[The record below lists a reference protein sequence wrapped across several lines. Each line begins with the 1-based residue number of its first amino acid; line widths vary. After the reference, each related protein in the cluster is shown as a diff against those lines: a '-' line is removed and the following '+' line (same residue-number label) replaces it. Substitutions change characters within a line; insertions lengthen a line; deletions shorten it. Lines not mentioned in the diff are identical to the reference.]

1 MYEWEKQ
8 IQEIVDEIDQCIINH
23 RDEALTLCLLSE
35 RLGYS
40 PFYMTR
46 KFREISG
53 MRLRDYVRRR
63 RLAFALKELRDG
75 KRDILDIALD
85 YGFSSHEAFSRAFGK
100 LYGVSPGV
108 YRQIPVP

>member
-23 RDEALTLCLLSE
+23 RDEALTLRLLSE

-53 MRLRDYVRRR
+53 DRKSV
-63 RLAFALKELRDG
+63 
-75 KRDILDIALD
+75 
-85 YGFSSHEAFSRAFGK
+85 
-100 LYGVSPGV
+100 V
-108 YRQIPVP
+108 